1 MGARDETLA
10 NVYATALLDLAF
22 EKGVHAEI
30 LAELRAFDQVLEA
43 EPQFASFLNTPNI
56 AREKKKG
63 VVTRVFGPKVSDFTL
78 NFLKVV
84 IDKRRQQVLR
94 PMIREFIAGYHQR
107 MGEMVVKVQT
117 AVPLAEGQRARL
129 TSALKAKFD
138 KEVVLEERVSPRILG
153 GLVLQVGDTRIDG
166 SLRSRLETIGA
177 RLEGTRFR
185 SQDYYE
191 DQG

>member
-1 MGARDETLA
+1 MAARDEAIA

-30 LAELRAFDQVLEA
+30 LAELKGFDQVLER
-43 EPQFASFLNTPNI
+43 EPQFSAFLSTPNI
-56 AREKKKG
+56 RREVKKDI
-63 VVTRVFGPKVSDFTL
+63 VTRVFGPKVSDFTL

-84 IDKRRQQVLR
+84 IDKRRQNALR
-94 PMIREFIAGYHQR
+94 DIIRAFIGGYHQR
-107 MGEMVVKVQT
+107 MGELVVKVQS
-117 AVPLAEGQRARL
+117 AVPLAEGQRERL
-129 TSALKAKFD
+129 SRALKGKFQ

-177 RLEGTRFR
+177 KLEAARFR

-191 DQG
+191 D

>member
-1 MGARDETLA
+1 MGARDEA
-10 NVYATALLDLAF
+10 IASVYATSLLDLAF
-22 EKGVHAEI
+22 EKAVHAEM
-30 LAELRAFDQVLEA
+30 LAELRGFDQVLER
-43 EPQFASFLNTPNI
+43 EPSFTAFLGTPNI
-56 AREKKKG
+56 RREVKKDL
-63 VVTRVFGPKVSDFTL
+63 VTRVFGPKVSDFTL

-84 IDKRRQQVLR
+84 IDRRRQANLR
-94 PMIREFIAGYHQR
+94 QIIRAFIDGYHQR
-107 MGEMVVKVQT
+107 MGELVVKVQS
-117 AVPLAEGQRARL
+117 AVPLGDAQRGRL
-129 TSALKAKFD
+129 TSALKSKFE

-177 RLEGTRFR
+177 RLEATRFR

>member
-1 MGARDETLA
+1 MKK
-10 NVYATALLDLAF
+10 DL
-22 EKGVHAEI
+22 
-30 LAELRAFDQVLEA
+30 
-43 EPQFASFLNTPNI
+43 
-56 AREKKKG
+56 
-63 VVTRVFGPKVSDFTL
+63 VTRVFGPKVSDFTL

-84 IDKRRQQVLR
+84 IDRRRQANLR
-94 PMIREFIAGYHQR
+94 QIIRAFIDGYHQR
-107 MGEMVVKVQT
+107 MGELVVKVQS
-117 AVPLAEGQRARL
+117 AVPLGDAQRGRL
-129 TSALKAKFD
+129 TSALKSKFE

-177 RLEGTRFR
+177 RLEATRFR

>member
-1 MGARDETLA
+1 MSTRDESIA
-10 NVYATALLDLAF
+10 NVYATSLLDLAF

-30 LAELRAFDQVLEA
+30 LSELRGFDQVLER
-43 EPQFASFLNTPNI
+43 EPSFTAFLGTPNI
-56 AREKKKG
+56 RREVKKDL
-63 VVTRVFGPKVSDFTL
+63 VTRVFGPKVSDFTL

-84 IDKRRQQVLR
+84 IDRRRQGNLR
-94 PMIREFIAGYHQR
+94 HIIRAFIEGYHQR
-107 MGEMVVKVQT
+107 MGEVVVKVQS
-117 AVPLAEGQRARL
+117 AVPLVDGQRERL
-129 TSALKAKFD
+129 TRALKSKFE

-177 RLEGTRFR
+177 KLEAARFR

-191 DQG
+191 D

>member
-1 MGARDETLA
+1 MATRDEAIA

-30 LAELRAFDQVLEA
+30 LAELKGFDQVLER
-43 EPQFASFLNTPNI
+43 EPQFSAFLSTPNI
-56 AREKKKG
+56 RREVKKDI
-63 VVTRVFGPKVSDFTL
+63 VTRVFGPKVSDFTL

-84 IDKRRQQVLR
+84 IDKRRQNALR
-94 PMIREFIAGYHQR
+94 DIIRAFIDGYHQR
-107 MGEMVVKVQT
+107 MGELVVKVQS
-117 AVPLAEGQRARL
+117 AIPLAEGQRERL
-129 TSALKAKFD
+129 SRALKGKFQ

-177 RLEGTRFR
+177 KLEAARFR

-191 DQG
+191 D

>member
-1 MGARDETLA
+1 MATRDEAIA

-30 LAELRAFDQVLEA
+30 LAELKGFDQVLER
-43 EPQFASFLNTPNI
+43 EPQFSAFLSTPNI
-56 AREKKKG
+56 RREVKKDI
-63 VVTRVFGPKVSDFTL
+63 VTRVFGPKVSDFTL

-84 IDKRRQQVLR
+84 IDKRRQNALR
-94 PMIREFIAGYHQR
+94 DIIRAFIDGYHQR
-107 MGEMVVKVQT
+107 MGELVVKVQS
-117 AVPLAEGQRARL
+117 AIPLAEGQRERL
-129 TSALKAKFD
+129 SRALKGKFQ

-166 SLRSRLETIGA
+166 SLRSQLETIGA
-177 RLEGTRFR
+177 KLEAARFR

-191 DQG
+191 D